1 MSGQEAE
8 LSMLGGRFLKAFHH
22 MINTVRIHQDNNEL
36 IKECVKQFAKALADM
51 SGGSDLE
58 FLIWRGRFFI
68 QGEKLHYR
76 RESFALINEMVEYFP
91 QRGLRGLV
99 FQPTVKE
106 GSLKDFV
113 IFSRLLND
121 SAMQNDPPTWL
132 DKQLQANGIVWV
144 ELLKEID
151 EVPPDTELQRKEQAR
166 QSYMH
171 SMATV
176 KEVAKKVSQR
186 SVAGIR
192 KARRLAQTMV
202 DLVLEDE
209 NLMLGLTTIRDY
221 DDYTYTHSV
230 NVALLA
236 MALGKRIGLSQIIL
250 EQLGLCGMFHDLGK
264 VEVPK
269 EILLK
274 PDMLNTGEWDQ
285 MRQHPLIGVHRVL
298 KLHAARDMK
307 SRVALGPFEHH
318 LNYNLTGYP
327 KIHFVNK
334 VTLFGKILRIADTY
348 DALTSERKYRPR
360 AFSPD
365 EALKLMWSKVGEDYD
380 PILLKIFINMVGLY
394 PVGTI
399 LKLDTGE
406 MGLVVDYP
414 SEEERSRPELLL
426 LEDDGEGGF
435 KGGEKINL
443 AERDPKTGSYLRNV
457 VECHHP
463 NKLGLQPAQFFLQE
477 AS

>member
-1 MSGQEAE
+1 LSEQNGE
-8 LSMLGGRFLKAFHH
+8 LSVLGGRFIKAFHH
-22 MINTVRIHQDNNEL
+22 MINTVKIHQENNQL
-36 IKECVKQFAKALADM
+36 IKDSIKYFAKALSEM
-51 SGGSDLE
+51 SGGMELE
-58 FLIWRGRFFI
+58 ILLWRGRFFI
-68 QGEKLHYR
+68 QGEKLPYR
-76 RESFALINEMVEYFP
+76 KESFTLINEMLDYFP
-91 QRGLRGLV
+91 QRGLRGLI
-99 FQPTVKE
+99 FHPNFKE

-113 IFSRLLND
+113 IFTRLLNE
-121 SAMQNDPPTWL
+121 SAGRDDPPEWL
-132 DKQLQANGIVWV
+132 DKQFKAHGITWV
-144 ELLKEID
+144 EILKEVD
-151 EVPPDTELQRKEQAR
+151 EEPPEIELKKKEKAH

-171 SMATV
+171 AMVAV
-176 KEVAKKVSQR
+176 KEVAQKVSQR

-202 DLVLEDE
+202 DLVLDDE
-209 NLMLGLTTIRDY
+209 SLMLGLTTIRDY

-236 MALGKRIGLSQIIL
+236 MALGKRIGLSQLFL
-250 EQLGLCGMFHDLGK
+250 EQVGICGMFHDLGK

-274 PDMLNTGEWDQ
+274 PDMLNTGEWNQ
-285 MRQHPLIGVHRVL
+285 MRKHPLTGVHRVL
-298 KLHAARDMK
+298 KLHASREMK
-307 SRVALGPFEHH
+307 SRAALGPFEHH

-327 KIHFVNK
+327 KTHFVNK

-365 EALKLMWSKVGEDYD
+365 EALRLMWSKVGEDYD

-394 PVGTI
+394 PVGTV

-414 SEEERSRPELLL
+414 SEEDRTRPEVLL

-435 KGGEKINL
+435 KAGKTIRL
-443 AERDPKTGSYLRNV
+443 DERDEKTGSFLRNV
-457 VECHHP
+457 SACHHP
-463 NKLGLQPAQFFLQE
+463 TKLGLQPAQFYLQE

>member
-22 MINTVRIHQDNNEL
+22 MINTVRIHQDNNQL

-106 GSLKDFV
+106 GTLKDFV
-113 IFSRLLND
+113 IFSRLLNE

-132 DKQLQANGIVWV
+132 DKQLQTNGIVWV

-151 EVPPDTELQRKEQAR
+151 EVPPDIELQRKEQAR

-209 NLMLGLTTIRDY
+209 ILMLGLTTIRDY
-221 DDYTYTHSV
+221 DDYT
-230 NVALLA
+230 
-236 MALGKRIGLSQIIL
+236 
-250 EQLGLCGMFHDLGK
+250 
-264 VEVPK
+264 
-269 EILLK
+269 
-274 PDMLNTGEWDQ
+274 
-285 MRQHPLIGVHRVL
+285 
-298 KLHAARDMK
+298 
-307 SRVALGPFEHH
+307 
-318 LNYNLTGYP
+318 
-327 KIHFVNK
+327 
-334 VTLFGKILRIADTY
+334 
-348 DALTSERKYRPR
+348 
-360 AFSPD
+360 
-365 EALKLMWSKVGEDYD
+365 
-380 PILLKIFINMVGLY
+380 
-394 PVGTI
+394 
-399 LKLDTGE
+399 
-406 MGLVVDYP
+406 
-414 SEEERSRPELLL
+414 
-426 LEDDGEGGF
+426 
-435 KGGEKINL
+435 
-443 AERDPKTGSYLRNV
+443 
-457 VECHHP
+457 
-463 NKLGLQPAQFFLQE
+463 
-477 AS
+477 

>member
-36 IKECVKQFAKALADM
+36 IKECVKQFAKTLADM

-76 RESFALINEMVEYFP
+76 RESFVLINEMVEYFP

-99 FQPTVKE
+99 FQPSVKE

-113 IFSRLLND
+113 IFSRLLNE

-151 EVPPDTELQRKEQAR
+151 EVPPDAELQRKEQAR

-171 SMATV
+171 SLAAV
-176 KEVAKKVSQR
+176 KEVAMKVSQR

-274 PDMLNTGEWDQ
+274 PDMLNTGEWHQ

-298 KLHAARDMK
+298 KLHAARDVK
-307 SRVALGPFEHH
+307 SRVVLGPFEHH

-327 KIHFVNK
+327 KTHFVNK

-457 VECHHP
+457 VECHHATE
-463 NKLGLQPAQFFLQE
+463 LGLQPAQFFLQE